1 MLTIK
6 RLSVEDARTLL
17 QGAERKS
24 LKIGVPM
31 CTAVVDESGNLIA
44 FERLNGGK
52 VSSISI
58 AIDKA
63 FTAAAA
69 RNPTRF
75 YGDNSQPGKPT
86 WGIQGTNSGRFC
98 VVGGGLPVV
107 VDGAVVGGVGCST
120 GTAAQDEEVAQA
132 AIDYFLAQA
141 GARAQP

>member
-1 MLTIK
+1 
-6 RLSVEDARTLL
+6 
-17 QGAERKS
+17 
-24 LKIGVPM
+24 M

-44 FERLNGGK
+44 FERLDGAK
-52 VSSISI
+52 VTSISI

-75 YGDNSQPGKPT
+75 YMENAQPGKPT
-86 WGIQGTNSGRFC
+86 WGIQGTNGGRFC
-98 VVGGGLPVV
+98 IVGGGLPVV

-132 AIDYFLAQA
+132 GIEYFFERA
-141 GARAQP
+141 GIARRAG